1 MCRLPKPFT
10 CINTSNSVLQM
21 LNSLVWFCIVLFV
34 SPLMVLGC
42 RYPRMRLCWD
52 MRCSSLCDVFYL
64 RRTKTLWGWSYEEW
78 RSVRFV
84 YLIQAIVL
92 LNFCHGDSM
101 CRNSNPRT
109 LLIPSNCVPHELNS
123 FILFVSRLMTIGCYR
138 PMSLCWTR
146 NVLLFV
152 LSSTLRLKRKDESE
166 VSVGVI
172 YGVASSLSL
181 SKFICN
187 PKTKWASQELEGLW
201 RLLPLL
207 PFKGKTPWPGAD

>member
-1 MCRLPKPFT
+1 M
-10 CINTSNSVLQM
+10 
-21 LNSLVWFCIVLFV
+21 
-34 SPLMVLGC
+34 
-42 RYPRMRLCWD
+42 
-52 MRCSSLCDVFYL
+52 
-64 RRTKTLWGWSYEEW
+64 
-78 RSVRFV
+78 

-123 FILFVSRLMTIGCYR
+123 FILFVSRLMTIGCYP
-138 PMSLCWTR
+138 PMSPCWTR

-187 PKTKWASQELEGLW
+187 PKTKWASQELEGL
-201 RLLPLL
+201 
-207 PFKGKTPWPGAD
+207 